1 MQQLLIFPL
10 EKCNISEIFYVYS
23 IFRTNCNYN
32 LQNINKGKTMTKISK
47 LLVGILFSALVISPS
62 YAGEM
67 SVTGGATATYSI
79 GGDSSGAG
87 KTIGISNELD
97 FTASGELDN
106 GYTWKYQVQL
116 DGASTANDDTRLE
129 IGTDIGAVGF
139 YVSEGGLSKELHG
152 VGALGEGFDYSSPA
166 SYETGYDVDG
176 YSNVQYHTPSGLL
189 PFGLGVKIGYVPDM
203 NDTTML
209 SAKDSNTNPASAAT
223 GKNLTMIQLTAS
235 PIDGLSIQ
243 ADAANTSN
251 ETGVAVSVEEGVS
264 GNIGAKYTLGQFTI
278 GYVEGGY
285 QPAVASGEIT
295 YYENSFLGV
304 QFDVNDAI
312 AISYHIDK
320 SEKNARAAIT
330 AGNTVGSKTV
340 TEMEQKSV
348 QLAYTA
354 GGATIGI
361 HQGDVSNSDYT
372 AGNDEKQTI
381 VSLGISF

>member
-1 MQQLLIFPL
+1 
-10 EKCNISEIFYVYS
+10 
-23 IFRTNCNYN
+23 
-32 LQNINKGKTMTKISK
+32 MTKISK

-62 YAGEM
+62 YSGEM
-67 SVTGGATATYSI
+67 TVTGGATATYSI
-79 GGDSSGAG
+79 GGDSPGSG
-87 KTIGISNELD
+87 KTLGISNELD

-129 IGTDIGAVGF
+129 IGTDMGAIGF

-152 VGALGEGFDYSSPA
+152 VGAMGPGFDYSSPA
-166 SYETGYDVDG
+166 SGSGVNSGAFQTGYDVDG

-189 PFGLGVKIGYVPDM
+189 PFGLGVKVGYVPDM

-209 SAKDSNTNPASAAT
+209 SAKDSNSNPGSAAT
-223 GKNLTMIQLTAS
+223 GKNLTQLQVTAA
-235 PIDGLSIQ
+235 PLDGLSIQ
-243 ADAANTSN
+243 GDIANTSN

-264 GNIGAKYTLGQFTI
+264 GNLGAKYTLGQFTV

-285 QPAVASGEIT
+285 QPAVASGAIT
-295 YYENSFLGV
+295 YYENSYLGV

-312 AISYHIDK
+312 AVSYHVDK
-320 SEKNARAAIT
+320 SEKNVRASSIVAT
-330 AGNTVGSKTV
+330 AAGTTKTV

-372 AGNDEKQTI
+372 AGKDEKQTI